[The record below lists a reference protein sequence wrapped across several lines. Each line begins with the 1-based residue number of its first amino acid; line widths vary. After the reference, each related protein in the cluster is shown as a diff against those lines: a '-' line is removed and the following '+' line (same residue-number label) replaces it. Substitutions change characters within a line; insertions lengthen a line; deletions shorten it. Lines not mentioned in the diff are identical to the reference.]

1 MDEYQQIRPE
11 SHDYHADLRE
21 IAEALRRGQ
30 TVTLNL
36 TARMT
41 RQRILIA
48 NANAVH
54 GTAPMEV
61 GPGLIDRYW
70 IVGRFEQG
78 LYIFDKGRGMNSPGY
93 VKEKLGLDFGG
104 DAEILAEFLD
114 DLADVA

>member
-1 MDEYQQIRPE
+1 MDEYQQVRPE
-11 SHDYHADLRE
+11 SPDYAADVQD
-21 IAEALRRGQ
+21 IAERLRAGH

-48 NANAVH
+48 NASAVD

-78 LYIFDKGRGMNSPGY
+78 LYIFDKGRGMNAPGY
-93 VKEKLGLDFGG
+93 IKDKLGLAFGG
-104 DAEILAEFLD
+104 DAEILADFLD
-114 DLADVA
+114 DLSDVA